1 MSLRKRLTLISLG
14 LLSCYSLLILRY
26 YKIQICE
33 GERWAAE
40 AIGQHEFRVRDPFL
54 RGTFFANTSLRKG
67 DLGLPQPFAIDVTKF
82 HLCLD
87 SVAIPEVHRDVIAK
101 KLWSLVGEGSYEHLR
116 AQFDKR
122 SRHCKAF
129 LWLDRSLHDRI
140 LLWWKAYAAQHKL
153 PSNALFFITDSQR
166 SYPFGSLLGQVLH
179 TLREV
184 KDEKTGKAFPTGGL
198 EAYFNHVLEGE
209 AGERKLLRSP
219 LNHLDLDRIVKI
231 PKDGSDIYLT
241 INPTIQTIAEQE
253 LERGVLEA
261 RAHGGRL
268 IFMNSCTGEILAL
281 AQYPFFDPA
290 NYKQFFN
297 DKERVEYTKVSMV
310 TDAFEPGSIMKPI
323 TIAIAL
329 QANEEVEK
337 SSRGKLFDPQEAIDV
352 TRTSFPGRQ
361 KSPLKDIV
369 RNNKLNMYMGIQ
381 KSSNVYVAQLAD
393 RIVQSLGSSW
403 YQEKLHAFG
412 FGKKTGIEL
421 PAETPG
427 LVPSLQ
433 RFHINGS
440 PEWSL
445 STPYSLAMGYNI
457 LATGM
462 QMVQAY
468 AVIVNGGF
476 LVRPTLVKKIVKP
489 SGEEYVLPF
498 SRERVLSSSVAQ
510 EVLHAMRFT
519 TLPGGTGFRAGLKH
533 HSSGGKTGTT
543 EKMIQGK
550 YDKHR
555 HISSFIGVA
564 PLQQIEEIPPF
575 VILISIDDPEYGL
588 REDGTKNYMGGRCA
602 APVFSRVVDRV
613 FSYLGVPPDKEKHAN
628 KEEVFAL
635 KVLYEEW
642 NRAKTP

>member
-1 MSLRKRLTLISLG
+1 M
-14 LLSCYSLLILRY
+14 
-26 YKIQICE
+26 
-33 GERWAAE
+33 
-40 AIGQHEFRVRDPFL
+40 
-54 RGTFFANTSLRKG
+54 
-67 DLGLPQPFAIDVTKF
+67 
-82 HLCLD
+82 
-87 SVAIPEVHRDVIAK
+87 
-101 KLWSLVGEGSYEHLR
+101 
-116 AQFDKR
+116 
-122 SRHCKAF
+122 
-129 LWLDRSLHDRI
+129 
-140 LLWWKAYAAQHKL
+140 
-153 PSNALFFITDSQR
+153 
-166 SYPFGSLLGQVLH
+166 
-179 TLREV
+179 
-184 KDEKTGKAFPTGGL
+184 
-198 EAYFNHVLEGE
+198 
-209 AGERKLLRSP
+209 
-219 LNHLDLDRIVKI
+219 
-231 PKDGSDIYLT
+231 
-241 INPTIQTIAEQE
+241 
-253 LERGVLEA
+253 
-261 RAHGGRL
+261 
-268 IFMNSCTGEILAL
+268 
-281 AQYPFFDPA
+281 
-290 NYKQFFN
+290 
-297 DKERVEYTKVSMV
+297 
-310 TDAFEPGSIMKPI
+310 
-323 TIAIAL
+323 
-329 QANEEVEK
+329 
-337 SSRGKLFDPQEAIDV
+337 

-403 YQEKLHAFG
+403 YQEKLQAFG

-468 AVIVNGGF
+468 AVIANGGF